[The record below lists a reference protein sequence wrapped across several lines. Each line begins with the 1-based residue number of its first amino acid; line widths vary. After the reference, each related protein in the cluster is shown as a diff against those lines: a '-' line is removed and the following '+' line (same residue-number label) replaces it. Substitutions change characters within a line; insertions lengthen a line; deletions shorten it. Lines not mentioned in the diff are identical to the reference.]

1 MRTPNPAA
9 RGALVLVVD
18 DYADVREMYADYLKF
33 EGFRVITA
41 ATGPEALT
49 IARDER
55 PDVILMDVTMPG
67 MDGFTATQHLKED
80 SSLAS
85 IPVLILT
92 AHVFAEYETK
102 AQAVGCQGFIR
113 KPCLPDE
120 LARAVRAAL
129 RRERP

>member
-1 MRTPNPAA
+1 MRTPNPSG
-9 RGALVLVVD
+9 RPPLVLVVD

-33 EGFRVITA
+33 EGFRVTMA

-49 IARDER
+49 AARAER

-67 MDGFTATQHLKED
+67 MDGFTATTHLKTD
-80 SSLAS
+80 PALAS
-85 IPVLILT
+85 VPVLILT
-92 AHVFAEYETK
+92 AHVFAEYEAK
-102 AQAVGCQGFIR
+102 AKAVGCNGFIR

-129 RRERP
+129 KRA

>member
-9 RGALVLVVD
+9 RLPLVLVVD

-33 EGFRVITA
+33 EGFRVATA
-41 ATGPEALT
+41 ATGPEALDS
-49 IARDER
+49 ARAER

-67 MDGFTATQHLKED
+67 MDGFTATERIKED
-80 SSLAS
+80 PLLAS

-92 AHVFAEYETK
+92 AHVFAEYEAK
-102 AQAVGCQGFIR
+102 AQAVGCNGFIR

-129 RRERP
+129 RRER

>member
-9 RGALVLVVD
+9 RPALVLVVD
-18 DYADVREMYADYLKF
+18 DYADVREMYAEYLKY
-33 EGFRVITA
+33 EGFRVTTA
-41 ATGPEALT
+41 STGPEALT
-49 IARDER
+49 SARAER

-67 MDGFTATQHLKED
+67 MDGFTATEHIKGD
-80 SSLAS
+80 PYLAA

-102 AQAVGCQGFIR
+102 AKAVGCNGFIR

-120 LARAVRAAL
+120 LARAVRAAIG
-129 RRERP
+129 RRER